1 MGKISLMENTGHSES
16 RSLSIVI
23 PAYNEANRIGPSL
36 HKIGAY
42 LAGQPDFCEVIVV
55 DDGSQDGTAQVI
67 QSLAEAHPW
76 VRLLRN
82 PINTGKGAVVKLGV
96 LSAHGEEIAFCDADL
111 SAPIEERDQLLA
123 CLDGGYD
130 IAIGSRIHTAPD
142 KRVQRGIL
150 RRLMASAFNLLV
162 RALLVHRIVDTQCGL
177 KAFKRPVALDLFSQ
191 QSIPGFAFDV
201 ELLWRAQRSGYR
213 IAEVPIAWVADAESR
228 IRPWRDSWIMARD
241 VVGLWWRERVIPA
254 CRGLVTR
261 SAGCL

>member
-1 MGKISLMENTGHSES
+1 LSTSGRPKH

-23 PAYNEANRIGPSL
+23 PAYNEANRIGGSL
-36 HKIGAY
+36 HKI
-42 LAGQPDFCEVIVV
+42 AGYFAGRPDLCEVIVV

-82 PINTGKGAVVKLGV
+82 PTNTGKGAVVQRGV
-96 LSAHGEEIAFCDADL
+96 LCAHGEKIAFCDADL
-111 SAPIEERDQLLA
+111 SAPIEELDQLLA
-123 CLDGGYD
+123 CLDGVYD
-130 IAIGSRIHTAPD
+130 IAIGSRVHTAPD
-142 KRVQRGIL
+142 NRVQRRVQ

-213 IAEVPIAWVADAESR
+213 IAEVPISWVADAESR
-228 IRPWRDSWIMARD
+228 IRPLRDSLTMARD
-241 VVGLWWRERVIPA
+241 VVVLWFHERMIPA
-254 CRGLVTR
+254 FRRVGARL
-261 SAGCL
+261 AGRRL